1 MPNEHKASR
10 TGNVSFSR
18 VLYQDN
24 QPETELFIYIVHAL
38 NYVVNATNV
47 DVTASVP
54 YACFNRRPPK
64 EQCTKT
70 NV

>member
-1 MPNEHKASR
+1 MSHL
-10 TGNVSFSR
+10 VR